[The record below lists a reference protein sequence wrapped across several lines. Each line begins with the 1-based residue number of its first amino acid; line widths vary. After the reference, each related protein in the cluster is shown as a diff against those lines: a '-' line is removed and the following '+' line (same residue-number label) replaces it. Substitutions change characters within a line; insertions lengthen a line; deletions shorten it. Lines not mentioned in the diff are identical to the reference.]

1 MVYNKYIKLEV
12 FTMPRYKK
20 SPEEQAA
27 ERERKENLRNIMK
40 GLDIKNFNDIQ
51 DVFKMMVGEILENGL
66 EGELD
71 DELGYSKYDYRNKES
86 DNSRNGYSKKTLK
99 TSFGET
105 ELKVPRDRNGEF
117 EPQLVKKHQTTLTG
131 DIEEKIISMY
141 AKGMTTK
148 DIESHI
154 QEIYGLECSDTTIS
168 RITDKVLPVVREWQS
183 RPLEEIYAVVFMDAI
198 HFHVR
203 SEGQIVKKA
212 VYIAIGIRMDGI
224 KEVMGMWVGENE
236 SAKFWLSVMNGLKN
250 RGVADILIACV
261 DGLTGFPT
269 AIEAVFPNT
278 EIQQCV
284 IHQIRNTT
292 KFVSYKDIKALMAD
306 LKRVYAA
313 VDETTALAALDEFD
327 EKWSNKYPKI
337 AVSWRNNWAN
347 LSTYFKYPQ
356 EVRTLIYTTN
366 TIEGFNRQLRKVTK
380 NKGVF
385 PTDDSLL
392 KMLYLAM
399 IDITKKWTGKRKDW
413 GQIHSQ
419 LEIFFADRLPD

>member
-1 MVYNKYIKLEV
+1 MPKYKL
-12 FTMPRYKK
+12 
-20 SPEEQAA
+20 SPEERAA
-27 ERERKENLRNIMK
+27 EKERKENLRNIMK
-40 GLDIKNFNDIQ
+40 GLDVKSFDDLK
-51 DVFKMMVGEILENGL
+51 DVFKLMVGEMLENGL

-71 DELGYSKYDYRNKES
+71 DELGYTKYDYRNKDSE
-86 DNSRNGYSKKTLK
+86 NSRNGYSKKTLK

-105 ELKVPRDRNGEF
+105 EIKVPRDRDGEF
-117 EPQLVKKHQTTLTG
+117 EPQLVKKNQTTLTG
-131 DIEEKIISMY
+131 DIEEKILSMY
-141 AKGMTTK
+141 AKGMTTR
-148 DIESHI
+148 DIETHI
-154 QEIYGLECSDTTIS
+154 QDIYGLECSDSTIS
-168 RITDKVLPVVREWQS
+168 RITDKILPVVREWQS
-183 RPLEEIYAVVFMDAI
+183 RPLEEVYAIVFMDAI

-212 VYIAIGIRMDGI
+212 VYIAIGINMDGL
-224 KEVMGMWVGENE
+224 KEVLGMWVGENE

-250 RGVADILIACV
+250 RGLQDILIACV
-261 DGLTGFPT
+261 DGLTGFPA
-269 AIEAVFPNT
+269 AIEAVYPKT
-278 EIQQCV
+278 EIQQCI

-306 LKRVYAA
+306 LKKVYAA
-313 VDETTALAALDEFD
+313 IDEQTALAELENFD
-327 EKWSNKYPKI
+327 EKWGNKYPKI
-337 AVSWRNNWAN
+337 AISWRDNWAN

-366 TIEGFNRQLRKVTK
+366 AIEGFNRQLRKVTK

-399 IDITKKWTGKRKDW
+399 MDITKKWTGKRREW

-419 LEIFFADRLPD
+419 LEIFFADRLS